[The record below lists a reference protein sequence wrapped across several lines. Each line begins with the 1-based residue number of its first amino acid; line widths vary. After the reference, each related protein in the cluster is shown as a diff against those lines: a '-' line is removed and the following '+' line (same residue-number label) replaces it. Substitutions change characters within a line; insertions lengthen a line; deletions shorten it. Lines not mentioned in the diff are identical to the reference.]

1 MIEIEGLSVDLD
13 TFSLRDI
20 TFNVQDGEYLVLL
33 GPTGAGKTVLL
44 EAIAG
49 LKPLAS
55 GRINI
60 NGRDVTSFNLEKRN
74 IGFAYQDYVL
84 YPHLSV
90 RDNISFGL
98 MWRRKTK
105 REIEQAIDQVV
116 ELLGI
121 KYLLEKRPLALSGG
135 ESQKISLARAVAI
148 RPDLLLLDEPLSAL
162 DPETKE
168 EYGRELKELHKRLRL
183 TTIHVTHDF
192 EEALALGDRIAVMK
206 EGQIIQIG
214 TPEHIFRHPNSE
226 FVARF
231 FMTRNIFAGEV
242 AEGTDG
248 QSHFGIGELK
258 LSVVTPLR
266 GKLQASIRPEDI
278 LISKEPL
285 SSPALNCLT
294 GTVSRISGRGSIV
307 YITINVPPE
316 FTCLVLRRSFE
327 EMNLEEKQK
336 VFIAFKVSAV
346 NIFSDKEGDHLKTA
360 GG

>member
-13 TFSLRDI
+13 TFSLKDI

-49 LKPLAS
+49 LKSLAS
-55 GRINI
+55 GRIKI

-84 YPHLSV
+84 FPHLSV

-98 MWRRKTK
+98 MWRRKSK
-105 REIEQAIDQVV
+105 REIEQAIDRIV
-116 ELLGI
+116 ELLDI
-121 KYLLEKRPLALSGG
+121 KYLLEKRPMSLSGG

-148 RPDLLLLDEPLSAL
+148 KPDLLLLDEPLSAL

-168 EYGRELKELHKRLRL
+168 EYGRQVKELHKRLKL

-192 EEALALGDRIAVMK
+192 EEALAVGDRIAVMN
-206 EGQIIQIG
+206 EGRIIQIG
-214 TPEHIFRHPNSE
+214 TPEEIFHHPNSE

-231 FMTRNIFAGEV
+231 FMTRNIFTGEV
-242 AEGTDG
+242 MESSDG
-248 QSHFGIGELK
+248 QGLFHIGELK
-258 LSVVTPLR
+258 LRVVTPLR
-266 GKLQASIRPEDI
+266 GRLRASLRPEDI

-285 SSPALNCLT
+285 SSPTLNCLT
-294 GTVSRISGRGSIV
+294 GTVSRISDRGSIV
-307 YITINVPPE
+307 YITVNVPPE
-316 FTCLVLRRSFE
+316 FTCLVLHRSFE

-336 VFIAFKVSAV
+336 VFIAFKESAV
-346 NIFSDKEGDHLKTA
+346 NIFADTEGNS
-360 GG
+360 